1 MQETERVAFLLTS
14 LARLSGQ
21 WQMALPASLSAA
33 RETAASF
40 LAFAGLPTAT
50 ETCLVHCPPVSPAE
64 KVPCFY
70 SYTHAFR
77 SFWTRYV

>member
-1 MQETERVAFLLTS
+1 MAFLLTS